1 MSSAES
7 PLDIITHDLA
17 VPTLELGLPSIQ
29 EITQA
34 EPKPFPARPDAPAS
48 TNGEL
53 LKSAREPFF
62 STPNVVTT
70 SERVQA
76 LDASPFEA
84 VGRLNFQWRGR
95 SYFGTAWAV
104 SPTALITTASNV
116 CDKESG
122 EPWTS
127 VEEKDWSSDVLFR
140 PQYND
145 GRSAGTYR
153 IKRVHILRGWTEGG
167 TTMYDLAVCITDQPM
182 HLTPLPIAA
191 NIQFQE
197 RSVYT
202 SIGYPGQP
210 LGGYDFNGKVMWRSM
225 GDYLKGVS
233 YQHYTVGSI
242 LSQGASGGPWWV
254 KISGSNYVN
263 GLTSRGGATTNTSPY
278 FGTGLVELYR
288 KAIS

>member
-84 VGRLNFQWRGR
+84 VGRLNFQWGGK

-104 SPTALITTASNV
+104 GPTGLITAAHNV
-116 CDKESG
+116 CDKESE

-127 VEEKDWSSDVLFR
+127 IEEKDWSCDVVFR
-140 PQYND
+140 PRYND
-145 GRSAGTYR
+145 GYSAGTLR
-153 IKRVHILRGWTEGG
+153 IRESTYCVDGRRG
-167 TTMYDLAVCITDQPM
+167 YNDV
-182 HLTPLPIAA
+182 
-191 NIQFQE
+191 
-197 RSVYT
+197 
-202 SIGYPGQP
+202 
-210 LGGYDFNGKVMWRSM
+210 
-225 GDYLKGVS
+225 
-233 YQHYTVGSI
+233 
-242 LSQGASGGPWWV
+242 
-254 KISGSNYVN
+254 
-263 GLTSRGGATTNTSPY
+263 
-278 FGTGLVELYR
+278 
-288 KAIS
+288 